1 MRLILAARS
10 GVRRSVRA
18 GFLLLGCAGGLSPIQ
33 AREDLE
39 GAIGLQA
46 VRGPTYAGS
55 ARTDAGLRVG
65 GYVRW
70 RNLTISSGGGFITR
84 RNEDV
89 PRGLGVALKPSPD
102 WQIDLGLRLDGGRS
116 DSDDPA
122 LSGLGGV
129 PRTVR
134 GRLGVRWRGLDPW
147 RLGATWSFDAL
158 GRGGG
163 AVIETGIERRWSPM
177 PDAWLTAGLSTSL
190 ASSRHHQTWSGVSA
204 AQAVRSG
211 YPVYTPGWGWRDASI
226 YTHWRQVLTDRWVVG
241 AGLSMTT
248 LLGPAADSPLVRERT
263 AWRADA
269 GIAWRF

>member
-1 MRLILAARS
+1 M
-10 GVRRSVRA
+10 
-18 GFLLLGCAGGLSPIQ
+18 
-33 AREDLE
+33 
-39 GAIGLQA
+39 
-46 VRGPTYAGS
+46 
-55 ARTDAGLRVG
+55 
-65 GYVRW
+65 
-70 RNLTISSGGGFITR
+70 
-84 RNEDV
+84 
-89 PRGLGVALKPSPD
+89 
-102 WQIDLGLRLDGGRS
+102 
-116 DSDDPA
+116 
-122 LSGLGGV
+122 
-129 PRTVR
+129 
-134 GRLGVRWRGLDPW
+134 
-147 RLGATWSFDAL
+147 
-158 GRGGG
+158 
-163 AVIETGIERRWSPM
+163 IETGIERRWSPM